1 MIEEKRRF
9 GKGKTREEEKEG
21 KVTKIALFSL
31 DFLLDG
37 RIGTV
42 QVSNG
47 GLSHDRTGLGVRAH
61 EKWENQ

>member
-1 MIEEKRRF
+1 M
-9 GKGKTREEEKEG
+9 
-21 KVTKIALFSL
+21 IALFSL

-47 GLSHDRTGLGVRAH
+47 KLSHYRTGLVVRAH